1 MYCDD
6 EWKVV
11 LNKNGEIYLL
21 FDMKNDPHEQ
31 KNLAAAPGMEEI
43 SKQLICKV
51 MQAVAVN
58 RCLKPSVIQ
67 EYGSPDA
74 PVDA

>member
-1 MYCDD
+1 MYCDS

-11 LNKNGEIYLL
+11 FNKHGEIYLL
-21 FDMKNDPHEQ
+21 FDMQRDPHEQ
-31 KNLAAAPGMEEI
+31 TNLASAPGMEEI
-43 SKQLICKV
+43 SLQLTQKAFRAI
-51 MQAVAVN
+51 AEN